1 MFIVE
6 RFLKVLLIDN
16 KKERQVQNRIE
27 AVVAAVLLVNDE

>member
-27 AVVAAVLLVNDE
+27 AVAAAVLLVNDE